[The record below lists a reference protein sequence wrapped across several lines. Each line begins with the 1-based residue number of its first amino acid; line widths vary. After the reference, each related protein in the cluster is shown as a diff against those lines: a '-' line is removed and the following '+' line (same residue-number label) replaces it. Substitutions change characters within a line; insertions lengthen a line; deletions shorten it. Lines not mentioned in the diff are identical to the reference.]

1 MTTTT
6 VYVKKAAIL
15 IENCDAG
22 FKCSC
27 HKEYKKPG
35 HLLKH
40 LGSCEQAM
48 EAISSAVQV
57 DPSIIAE
64 RLLVSKVPRKSQWIC
79 MSCKSWF
86 SDVRGHLASL
96 HSTLIDDVTEAAMV
110 SYTGA

>member
-40 LGSCEQAM
+40 LGSCEQA
-48 EAISSAVQV
+48 
-57 DPSIIAE
+57 
-64 RLLVSKVPRKSQWIC
+64 
-79 MSCKSWF
+79 
-86 SDVRGHLASL
+86 
-96 HSTLIDDVTEAAMV
+96 
-110 SYTGA
+110 YTGA